1 MQKSDQFTASPRKL
15 KLEVTGPQ
23 PTLPLASFV
32 GFVVLASAMA
42 GVFVWIVIYGAA
54 GG

>member
-1 MQKSDQFTASPRKL
+1 MRKSDQITAPPRKL

-32 GFVVLASAMA
+32 AFASLASAMA